1 MCRVAETEI
10 IRRVDMETLNLQ
22 YIKKRRTELSKTLQE
37 LADLLGMKNASTY
50 MKYENGTYA
59 FKAEQLP
66 KLAEALECRITDFFN
81 QNVAKIAI

>member
-1 MCRVAETEI
+1 
-10 IRRVDMETLNLQ
+10 METLNLQ
-22 YIKKRRTELSKTLQE
+22 YIKKRRLQLAKTLQE
-37 LADLLGMKNASTY
+37 LAYLLGMKNASTY

-66 KLAEALECRITDFFN
+66 KLAEALECNITDFFI

>member
-1 MCRVAETEI
+1 MDI
-10 IRRVDMETLNLQ
+10 LNLQ
-22 YIKKRRTELSKTLQE
+22 YIKARRMELHKTLQE
-37 LADLLGMKNASTY
+37 VADSLGIKNASTY

-66 KLAEALECRITDFFN
+66 KLAKALECEITDFFI